1 MHALIDF
8 RASQPNATDALR
20 CAFTAPLAVLVARTH
35 AEVPEVLAQVAAHA
49 AQGHWCVGHVA
60 YEAAPA
66 FDAALCVHPSSA
78 PLACFGVFAQAQPWP
93 EDPTTGAAAQA
104 TWQPGVERVQ
114 FDTAMVR
121 IHAAIA
127 AGDLYQV
134 NYTAPLSGQLQGEPL
149 ALFQALLRAQPGG
162 YSAYLDHGDS
172 QILSVSPELFFDWKA
187 PHILTR
193 PMKGTAPRGRDPQ
206 DDARLAA
213 QLRASPKERAENVM
227 IVDLLRN
234 DLSRIAEPFSVQVPD
249 LFHVETLPTVLQM
262 RSDVVAR
269 TRADTTL
276 VDVFRALF
284 PCGSITGAPK
294 VQAMRLIHAL
304 EPQARGV
311 YCGAIGV
318 VRPGG
323 HATFSVAIRTVVAHA
338 SQLRCGIGSGITSD
352 ARAEGEWQEWQH
364 KRAFLERASTP
375 FDILETLRLHDGQL
389 HATSLHVAR
398 MARAAQHFG
407 YAFRADEA
415 HAALEQ
421 LALAHPQ
428 GLFRVRLLLGAHGHL
443 QAQAVAM
450 EATPSPVRIQLAD
463 TPLYAARSEFV
474 RFKTTHRAHYDAFA
488 PQQAGVFDTLLW
500 NAQGQLTEC
509 TRCNVALK
517 LQGQWVTPALECGLL
532 DGVERERLLRA
543 GSIREGILTRDMLA
557 HCEGLAVFNSLR
569 GWLDAQWVGAADQ
582 PSSA

>member
-8 RASQPNATDALR
+8 RANHPDAPGALR
-20 CAFTAPLAVLVARTH
+20 CAFTAPLEVLVAHTPD
-35 AEVPEVLAQVAAHA
+35 AVPAVLAQVAAHA
-49 AQGHWCVGHVA
+49 AQGRWCVGHVA

-66 FDAALCVHPSSA
+66 FDAALRVHDTTA
-78 PLACFGVFAQAQPWP
+78 PLACFGVYTAAQPWP
-93 EDPTTGAAAQA
+93 EALPGGASA
-104 TWQPGVERVQ
+104 TWRPGVERTQ
-114 FDTAMVR
+114 FDAAMDR
-121 IHAAIA
+121 IHTAIA

-134 NYTAPLSGQLQGEPL
+134 NYTAPVAGQLQGEAL

-162 YSAYLDHGDS
+162 YGAYLDHGDQ
-172 QILSVSPELFFDWKA
+172 QILSVSPELFFDWNA
-187 PHILTR
+187 PQILTR
-193 PMKGTAPRGRDPQ
+193 PMKGTAPRGIDPQ

-269 TRADTTL
+269 TRTGTTL

-294 VQAMRLIHAL
+294 VQAMRLVHAL

-323 HATFSVAIRTVVAHA
+323 HATFSVAIRTVVAQA
-338 SQLRCGIGSGITSD
+338 KQLRCGIGSGITAD

-364 KRAFLERASTP
+364 KRAFLERASAP

-389 HATSLHVAR
+389 HAAEEHLAR

-407 YAFRADEA
+407 YPFAPEA
-415 HAALEQ
+415 AQAALVSLIE
-421 LALAHPQ
+421 AHPQ
-428 GLFRVRLLLGAHGHL
+428 GLFRVRLLLDAQGGL
-443 QAQAVAM
+443 QAQAVAV
-450 EATPSPVRIQLAD
+450 AVTPTPVRIQLAD
-463 TPLYAARSEFV
+463 RPFEAAHSEFV
-474 RFKTTHRAHYDAFA
+474 RFKTTRRAHYDVFA
-488 PQQAGVFDTLLW
+488 PQRAEVFDTLLW
-500 NAQGQLTEC
+500 NAHGELTEC

-517 LQGQWVTPALECGLL
+517 LQGRWITPALGCGLL
-532 DGVERERLLRA
+532 GGVERERRLRS
-543 GSIREGILTRDMLA
+543 GQIEEGILTRAMLA
-557 HCEGLAVFNSLR
+557 QCEGVAVFNSLR
-569 GWLDAQWVGAADQ
+569 GWLEVLL
-582 PSSA
+582 

>member
-8 RASQPNATDALR
+8 RATHPDAPGALR
-20 CAFTAPLAVLVARTH
+20 CAFTAPLAVLVAHTPE
-35 AEVPEVLAQVAAHA
+35 EVHSVLAQVAAHA

-60 YEAAPA
+60 YEAAEA
-66 FDAALCVHPSSA
+66 FDAALRVHPSSA
-78 PLACFGVFAQAQPWP
+78 PLACFGVYAQAQPWP
-93 EDPTTGAAAQA
+93 DDGPRGAAAQA
-104 TWQPGVERVQ
+104 TWHAGVARAQ
-114 FDTAMVR
+114 FDDAMAR
-121 IHAAIA
+121 IHSAIA

-134 NYTAPLSGQLQGEPL
+134 NYTAPLSGRLQGEPL

-162 YSAYLDHGDS
+162 YSAYLDDGES

-193 PMKGTAPRGRDPQ
+193 PMKGTAPRGVDPQ

-234 DLSRIAEPFSVQVPD
+234 DLSRIAAPFSVQVPE

-276 VDVFRALF
+276 VDVFAALF

-323 HATFSVAIRTVVAHA
+323 HATFSVAIRTVVARGD
-338 SQLRCGIGSGITSD
+338 QLTCGIGSGITAD

-375 FDILETLRLHDGQL
+375 FDILETLRLEAGQL
-389 HATSLHVAR
+389 HAAGLHLAR

-407 YAFRADEA
+407 YPFRADDAQAAMA
-415 HAALEQ
+415 H
-421 LALAHPQ
+421 LAQAHPL
-428 GLFRVRLLLGAHGHL
+428 GLFRVRLLLNRLGQL

-450 EATPSPVRIQLAD
+450 EATPTPVRIQLAD
-463 TPLYAARSEFV
+463 RPLEAAHSEFV
-474 RFKTTHRAHYDAFA
+474 RFKTTQRAHYDAFA

-517 LQGQWVTPALECGLL
+517 WQGQWITPALSCGLL
-532 DGVERERLLRA
+532 GGVERERLLRA
-543 GSIREGILTRDMLA
+543 GQIHEGILTRDMLA
-557 HCEGLAVFNSLR
+557 RCEGLAVFNSLR
-569 GWLDAQWVGAADQ
+569 GWLEACRATPVAVA
-582 PSSA
+582 